1 MSMMM
6 YVYMAL
12 CFLPVL
18 ILGIVL
24 PLAVPGFKIRYAL
37 ISVLVGL
44 LSLIPIT
51 FIQFFVFSLP
61 IFTSGTLVSVLI
73 TAILFNGL
81 IEEAT
86 KMSLMFLLPRKSIAF
101 PQFFSMAILAGLSL
115 GAFESIIYLLSG
127 SLNIGIRMVTAVL
140 IHTFCAGLSGIFVW
154 TLKNKP
160 TRVYFFVLAVLLH
173 GVYNFF
179 AGFSGGYRWLSIVA
193 ILLAALQC
201 RICYMQIAH
210 PEANE

>member
-61 IFTSGTLVSVLI
+61 IFTSGTLVYS
-73 TAILFNGL
+73 
-81 IEEAT
+81 
-86 KMSLMFLLPRKSIAF
+86 
-101 PQFFSMAILAGLSL
+101 
-115 GAFESIIYLLSG
+115 
-127 SLNIGIRMVTAVL
+127 
-140 IHTFCAGLSGIFVW
+140 
-154 TLKNKP
+154 
-160 TRVYFFVLAVLLH
+160 
-173 GVYNFF
+173 
-179 AGFSGGYRWLSIVA
+179 
-193 ILLAALQC
+193 
-201 RICYMQIAH
+201 
-210 PEANE
+210 